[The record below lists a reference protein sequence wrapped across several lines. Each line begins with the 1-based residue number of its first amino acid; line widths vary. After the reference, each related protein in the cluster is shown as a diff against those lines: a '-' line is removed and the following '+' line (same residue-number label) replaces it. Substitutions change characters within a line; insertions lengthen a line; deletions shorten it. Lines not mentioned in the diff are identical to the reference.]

1 MPKLKSSKKRLLQ
14 NHKARQRNRAVMS
27 SMRSSVKAVR
37 QAADQKTA
45 AEALPRAIG
54 MIDRTVKKGVIHRN
68 TGSRY
73 KSRLTKFV
81 ARMN

>member
-1 MPKLKSSKKRLLQ
+1 MPKLKSSKKRVLQ
-14 NHKARQRNRAVMS
+14 NLKARQRNRAVMT
-27 SMRSSVKAVR
+27 SMRSSVKVVR

-45 AEALPRAIG
+45 AEALPRAIS

-73 KSRLTKFV
+73 KSRLTKYV
-81 ARMN
+81 AQMN

>member
-45 AEALPRAIG
+45 AEALPGAIR

-73 KSRLTKFV
+73 KSRLTKYV
-81 ARMN
+81 AQMN